1 VSDHSCI
8 VHLEACIIQY
18 VSQIAIQINT
28 KKSLK
33 LKRRRHMDCHDFW
46 GDRDETGEITFMSD
60 FSCNKQ
66 ASATAGGWVF
76 MIFSN

>member
-1 VSDHSCI
+1 
-8 VHLEACIIQY
+8 
-18 VSQIAIQINT
+18 
-28 KKSLK
+28 
-33 LKRRRHMDCHDFW
+33 MDCHDFW